1 MIKIAISQAGKHISV
16 LEEKSYQGLST
27 LLLYTAH
34 PSSLSL
40 SLLLLILNSSC
51 LNYSNNIPN
60 GLLSLFY
67 SCAIWFPHWF
77 QNILSKRQIWVFIFP
92 ASSPTI
98 TPITFSFY
106 CKHGGLAI
114 ENPTSSTTFLY
125 FPLLYTPAFLQPH
138 LYFYSAIVFSAFIY
152 SALMYIFSL

>member
-1 MIKIAISQAGKHISV
+1 M
-16 LEEKSYQGLST
+16 ST
-27 LLLYTAH
+27 LFLYTSH

-40 SLLLLILNSSC
+40 SLPSLILNSSC

-114 ENPTSSTTFLY
+114 ENSTSSTTCLY
-125 FPLLYTPAFLQPH
+125 FPLLYYLNALSTSEIIH
-138 LYFYSAIVFSAFIY
+138 LFCFMTSFNSSCRIIATLETDRKEHWNTFFG
-152 SALMYIFSL
+152 